1 MQRWIQK
8 DKNIQISLLKTML
21 EYKEFTQNYLWRY
34 ESSLWNLFTVKFT
47 VKAKYIILMSSITDL
62 EQTSDNAL
70 VSVLSSLWSI
80 FWVRSLLAFITFNST
95 HADST
100 LRLIQEVL
108 STHSKKFLSMVKVSS
123 LTEESFTVRSF
134 QLRFKWTNFL
144 LRYFAR

>member
-144 LRYFAR
+144 WRYFAR

>member
-62 EQTSDNAL
+62 EQISDNPL

-80 FWVRSLLAFITFNST
+80 FWVRSLLAFIRFNST

-144 LRYFAR
+144 WRYFAR

>member
-108 STHSKKFLSMVKVSS
+108 SAHLKKFLSMIKVSS
-123 LTEESFTVRSF
+123 LTEESFTLRSF

-144 LRYFAR
+144 LRYFAP

>member
-1 MQRWIQK
+1 
-8 DKNIQISLLKTML
+8 ML

-34 ESSLWNLFTVKFT
+34 ENSFWNLFTVKFT

-62 EQTSDNAL
+62 EQISDNPL

-80 FWVRSLLAFITFNST
+80 FWVRSLLAFIRFNST

-108 STHSKKFLSMVKVSS
+108 SAHLKKFLSMVKVSS
-123 LTEESFTVRSF
+123 LTEESFTLRSF

-144 LRYFAR
+144 LRYFAP

>member
-62 EQTSDNAL
+62 EQISDNPL

-80 FWVRSLLAFITFNST
+80 FWVRSLLAFIRFNST

>member
-1 MQRWIQK
+1 
-8 DKNIQISLLKTML
+8 ML

-34 ESSLWNLFTVKFT
+34 ENSFWNLFTVKFT

-62 EQTSDNAL
+62 EQISDNPL

-80 FWVRSLLAFITFNST
+80 FWVRSLLAFIRFNST

-144 LRYFAR
+144 WRYFAR